1 MDGALAVT
9 DPKASGLFL
18 PMNEV
23 LEIERH
29 RIRTGQNKRPRPIM
43 QALKPVGRKR
53 APGWGDWKDAD
64 GTMTTIMAKFASA
77 CSDLPGFSTK
87 LAAVMRSHV
96 AHRFRGRQIQVFPDP
111 LTGIPVVRHVTED
124 PPPPVRQAP
133 LPNFASACSDLPG
146 FSTELVAIMRSH
158 VAFRFPGRQIQVFAD
173 PLTGIPVIHGD
184 LSTTAQAAEEPPA
197 QVRRAHLQ
205 ADDASTS
212 AQAAEGPPAPVRR
225 APLQADDAST
235 SAQAAEGLPAPVD
248 CDLKPMGRQK
258 IQANKP
264 MGRKAPPFRFPGRQI
279 QVFAD
284 PLTGIPVVHDDVSTT
299 AQAAEGPPAPSTSA
313 QVTEEPAPRASLRLV
328 LSGANPAKCTFCRAA
343 AGDCDQYIINI
354 GATRVFNLA
363 VFNLGVGADHR
374 PTCHRAFADAMKAFN
389 VNWPGVNMERRL
401 DQFYDP
407 SSLERRS

>member
-1 MDGALAVT
+1 MT

-23 LEIERH
+23 LEIELH

-235 SAQAAEGLPAPVD
+235 SAQ
-248 CDLKPMGRQK
+248 
-258 IQANKP
+258 
-264 MGRKAPPFRFPGRQI
+264 
-279 QVFAD
+279 
-284 PLTGIPVVHDDVSTT
+284 
-299 AQAAEGPPAPSTSA
+299 
-313 QVTEEPAPRASLRLV
+313 VTEEPAPRASLRLL

-354 GATRVFNLA
+354 GPTGVFMPIA

-389 VNWPGVNMERRL
+389 VNWP
-401 DQFYDP
+401 P